1 MLSISTF
8 FEGKLW
14 MFHFEQQSSNIAN
27 VKVMQYFRQ
36 AHLNTYK
43 GMVQQFGEYAYY
55 DTVYAI
61 PLYVC

>member
-1 MLSISTF
+1 
-8 FEGKLW
+8 
-14 MFHFEQQSSNIAN
+14 MFHFEQQSSNIAMW
-27 VKVMQYFRQ
+27 KQCSISAQ
-36 AHLNTYK
+36 AHLNTNK